1 MAGSN
6 RRRLVGMVA
15 AVAAASLTAVI
26 APVPAWAQ
34 TAPCPVSSSD
44 QTVDSEEQQLL
55 DLVNTYRLNNGRA
68 ALTMD
73 TAVTRAAAWFSRDM
87 ATRNY
92 FPPTHVDMNG
102 RDIPTRLTWCGVP
115 WQAYRENIYAGS
127 PDAEVVFE
135 AWRNSSV
142 HNTNMLAT
150 DITVAGVARSFN
162 AGTQYGW
169 YWVMDYTTPAAGATA
184 VVSGSTWYSNGAKT
198 RSGPVGTVIQAYA
211 VGAIANV
218 PYRLVLGTGSS
229 DKACATTVQVLNP
242 TIVFAGSTG
251 VIGRVSGTVQA
262 GIAPGTYKLCFED
275 SSTGN
280 FTGTGGATFT
290 VTA

>member
-1 MAGSN
+1 M
-6 RRRLVGMVA
+6 
-15 AVAAASLTAVI
+15 AAASLTALSN
-26 APVPAWAQ
+26 PAGAQ

-44 QTVDSEEQQLL
+44 LTVDVEEQQLL
-55 DLVNTYRLNNGRA
+55 DLVNTYRVNNGRSPLA
-68 ALTMD
+68 MD

-92 FPPTHVDMNG
+92 FAGTHIDMNG
-102 RDIPTRLTWCGVP
+102 RDIPTRLTWCGVA

-135 AWRNSSV
+135 AWRTSPV

-150 DITVAGVARSFN
+150 DITLAGVARSYNPASQF
-162 AGTQYGW
+162 GW
-169 YWVMDYTTPAAGATA
+169 YWVMDYTAPASAPTA
-184 VVSGSTWYSNGAKT
+184 VVAGSTWYSDGTKT

-211 VGAIANV
+211 VGALTNV

-229 DKACATTVQVLNP
+229 SQACATTVQVLNP
-242 TIVFAGSTG
+242 TVVFAGPNG
-251 VIGRVSGTVQA
+251 VIGRVSGTVQP
-262 GIAPGTYKLCFED
+262 GIAPGTYRLCFED

-280 FTGTGGATFT
+280 YTGTGGATFT

>member
-1 MAGSN
+1 MASSN
-6 RRRLVGMVA
+6 RRRLVWMLV
-15 AVAAASLTAVI
+15 AVAAASLTAL
-26 APVPAWAQ
+26 PGPARAQ

-44 QTVDSEEQQLL
+44 LAVDAEEQQLL
-55 DLVNTYRLNNGRA
+55 ELVNTYRLSNGRA

-92 FPPTHVDMNG
+92 FPGDHVDMNG

-115 WQAYRENIYAGS
+115 LQAWRENIYAGS
-127 PDAEVVFE
+127 PEAETVFE
-135 AWRNSSV
+135 AWRTSPV

-150 DITVAGVARSFN
+150 DITLAGVARSFD
-162 AGTQYGW
+162 ATSQFGW
-169 YWVMDYTTPAAGATA
+169 YWAMDYTTPAVLPSA

-198 RSGPVGTVIQAYA
+198 RSGPVGTPIQAYA

-218 PYRLVLGTGSS
+218 PYRLVLGTGPG
-229 DKACATTVQVLNP
+229 DKACVTTVQVINP
-242 TIVFAGSTG
+242 TVVFAGSTG

-280 FTGTGGATFT
+280 YTGTGGATFT

>member
-1 MAGSN
+1 VTGKN
-6 RRRLVGMVA
+6 RWRLVGTLV
-15 AVAAASLTAVI
+15 AVAAASLI
-26 APVPAWAQ
+26 ALPGPARAQ
-34 TAPCPVSSSD
+34 TATCPVSSSD
-44 QTVDSEEQQLL
+44 LTIDAEEQQLL
-55 DLVNTYRLNNGRA
+55 DLVNTYRVNNGRSP
-68 ALTMD
+68 LTMD

-92 FPPTHVDMNG
+92 FPLDHVDMNG

-115 WQAYRENIYAGS
+115 WQAWRENIYAGS

-135 AWRNSSV
+135 AWRNSPV

-150 DITVAGVARSFN
+150 DITLAGVARSFN
-162 AGTQYGW
+162 AGTTYGW
-169 YWVMDYTTPAAGATA
+169 YWVMDYTTPAAGPSA
-184 VVSGSTWYSNGAKT
+184 VVAGSTWYSNGAKT
-198 RSGPVGTVIQAYA
+198 RSGPVGTVVQAYA
-211 VGAIANV
+211 VGALPNV
-218 PYRLVLGTGSS
+218 PYRLVLGTGAG

-242 TIVFAGSTG
+242 TVVFAGPTG

-280 FTGTGGATFT
+280 YTGAGGATFT